1 MAALNNDTRLV
12 MTILFV
18 GTISGA
24 NVYFYSAYGLQFPYG
39 ALAHSVL
46 FGLITVGGIMVMK
59 AVFDLSLNDRIEIRL
74 LDRQIESHFQRV
86 AREQQIK
93 QKLRESMKQYGV
105 ERRESWN
112 NTFPSEPQTAS
123 FEESQIPNEFLATIQ
138 Q

>member
-24 NVYFYSAYGLQFPYG
+24 NVYFYSAYGLNFPYTPI
-39 ALAHSVL
+39 AHSVL

-59 AVFDLSLNDRIEIRL
+59 ALFDLSLNDKIEIRL
-74 LDRQIESHFQRV
+74 LDRQIEAHFQRV
-86 AREQQIK
+86 AREQQIR

-105 ERRESWN
+105 NKRDSWN
-112 NTFPSEPQTAS
+112 NVYPENSTAS

>member
-18 GTISGA
+18 GTVSGA
-24 NVYFYSAYGLQFPYG
+24 NVYFYSAYGLSFPYG
-39 ALAHSVL
+39 PLAHSVL

-59 AVFDLSLNDRIEIRL
+59 ALFDLSLNDRIEIRL

-105 ERRESWN
+105 NRREAWN
-112 NTFPSEPQTAS
+112 NTFPSETPTAS

>member
-18 GTISGA
+18 GTVSGA
-24 NVYFYSAYGLQFPYG
+24 NVYFYSAYGLNFPYG
-39 ALAHSVL
+39 PLAHSVL

-59 AVFDLSLNDRIEIRL
+59 ALFDLSLNDRIEIRL
-74 LDRQIESHFQRV
+74 LDRQIEAHFQRV

-105 ERRESWN
+105 NKRDSWN
-112 NTFPSEPQTAS
+112 NVYSETPTAS
-123 FEESQIPNEFLATIQ
+123 FEESQVPNEFLATLQ
-138 Q
+138 P

>member
-1 MAALNNDTRLV
+1 
-12 MTILFV
+12 
-18 GTISGA
+18 
-24 NVYFYSAYGLQFPYG
+24 
-39 ALAHSVL
+39 
-46 FGLITVGGIMVMK
+46 
-59 AVFDLSLNDRIEIRL
+59 LSLNDRIEIRL

-105 ERRESWN
+105 NKREAWN
-112 NTFPSEPQTAS
+112 TVYPEQSSAS

>member
-24 NVYFYSAYGLQFPYG
+24 NVYFYSAYGLNFPYTPI
-39 ALAHSVL
+39 AHSVL

-59 AVFDLSLNDRIEIRL
+59 ALFDLSLNDKIEIRL
-74 LDRQIESHFQRV
+74 LDRQIEAHFQRV
-86 AREQQIK
+86 AREQQIRT
-93 QKLRESMKQYGV
+93 KLRESMKQVGMNPQKA
-105 ERRESWN
+105 WN
-112 NTFPSEPQTAS
+112 ASYETPTAS

>member
-1 MAALNNDTRLV
+1 MAALNKDTRLV

-24 NVYFYSAYGLQFPYG
+24 NVYFYSSYGVSFPYTP
-39 ALAHSVL
+39 LAHSVL

-59 AVFDLSLNDRIEIRL
+59 ALFDLSLNDKIEIRL
-74 LDRQIESHFQRV
+74 LDRQIEAHFQRV

-105 ERRESWN
+105 NKREAWN
-112 NTFPSEPQTAS
+112 NTFSSETPTAS

>member
-1 MAALNNDTRLV
+1 MPALEHDTRLV

-18 GTISGA
+18 GTVSGA
-24 NVYFYSAYGLQFPYG
+24 NVFFYANYGIDFPYTT
-39 ALAHSVL
+39 LAHSAL

-59 AVFDLSLNDRIEIRL
+59 ALFDLSLNDRIEIRL
-74 LDRQIESHFQRV
+74 LDRQIEAHFQRV
-86 AREQQIK
+86 AREQQIR

-105 ERRESWN
+105 SKREAWN
-112 NTFPSEPQTAS
+112 NVYPETPTAS

>member
-24 NVYFYSAYGLQFPYG
+24 NVYFYSAYGLNFPYTPI
-39 ALAHSVL
+39 AHAVL

-59 AVFDLSLNDRIEIRL
+59 ALFDLSLNDKIEIRL
-74 LDRQIESHFQRV
+74 LDRQIEAHFQRV
-86 AREQQIK
+86 AREQQIR

-105 ERRESWN
+105 NKREAWN
-112 NTFPSEPQTAS
+112 NTFPSETPTAS

>member
-24 NVYFYSAYGLQFPYG
+24 NVYFYAAYGLLFPYG
-39 ALAHSVL
+39 PLAHSVL

-112 NTFPSEPQTAS
+112 NTFPSEQQTAS

>member
-24 NVYFYSAYGLQFPYG
+24 NVYFYSAYGLNFPYTPI
-39 ALAHSVL
+39 AHAVL

-59 AVFDLSLNDRIEIRL
+59 ALFDLSLNDKIEIRL
-74 LDRQIESHFQRV
+74 LDRQIEAHFQRV
-86 AREQQIK
+86 AREQQIRT
-93 QKLRESMKQYGV
+93 KLRESMKQVGMNPQK
-105 ERRESWN
+105 SWN
-112 NTFPSEPQTAS
+112 ASYETSTAS

>member
-1 MAALNNDTRLV
+1 MAALSQDTRLI

-18 GTISGA
+18 GTVSGA
-24 NVYFYSAYGLQFPYG
+24 NVYFYSAYGLNFPYG
-39 ALAHSVL
+39 PLAHSVL

-59 AVFDLSLNDRIEIRL
+59 ALFDLSLNDRIEIKL
-74 LDRQIESHFQRV
+74 LDRQIEAHFQRV

-105 ERRESWN
+105 NKRDSWN
-112 NTFPSEPQTAS
+112 DVNPENSTAS
-123 FEESQIPNEFLATIQ
+123 FEESQIPDEFLATMQ

>member
-18 GTISGA
+18 GTVSGA
-24 NVYFYSAYGLQFPYG
+24 NVYFYSAYGLNFPYG

-59 AVFDLSLNDRIEIRL
+59 ALFDLSLNDRIEIRL
-74 LDRQIESHFQRV
+74 LDRQIEAHFQRV
-86 AREQQIK
+86 AREQQIR

-105 ERRESWN
+105 NKREAWN
-112 NTFPSEPQTAS
+112 AVYPETPTAS

>member
-24 NVYFYSAYGLQFPYG
+24 NVYFYSAYGLNFPYTPI
-39 ALAHSVL
+39 AHSVL

-59 AVFDLSLNDRIEIRL
+59 ALFDLSLNDKIEIRL
-74 LDRQIESHFQRV
+74 LDRQIEAHFQRV
-86 AREQQIK
+86 AREQQIRA
-93 QKLRESMKQYGV
+93 KLRESMKQVGMNTQK
-105 ERRESWN
+105 SWN
-112 NTFPSEPQTAS
+112 APYETPTAS

>member
-1 MAALNNDTRLV
+1 MPALNTDTRLV

-24 NVYFYSAYGLQFPYG
+24 NVFFYANYGITFPHG
-39 ALAHSVL
+39 VLAHSIL
-46 FGLITVGGIMVMK
+46 FGLGTIGSIMVMK
-59 AVFDLSLNDRIEIRL
+59 ALFDLSLNDRIEVRL

-86 AREQQIK
+86 AREQQIR
-93 QKLRESMKQYGV
+93 QKLRDSMKQYGV
-105 ERRESWN
+105 QRREAWN
-112 NTFPSEPQTAS
+112 TVYPEQPTAS